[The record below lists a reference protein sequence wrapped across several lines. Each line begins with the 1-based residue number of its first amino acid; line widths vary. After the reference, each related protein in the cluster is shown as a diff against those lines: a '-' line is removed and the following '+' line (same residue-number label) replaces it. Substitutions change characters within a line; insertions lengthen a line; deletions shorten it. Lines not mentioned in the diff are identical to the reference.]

1 MRGVV
6 FFVVLIMI
14 KNLLLIALR
23 NLRKD
28 KWYNV
33 LNILGLT
40 IGITFSLFLIF
51 YISDELGYDRFYKNV
66 DRIYRINSYIQEKD
80 KATDWALT
88 QLPMGPQMKKDYPQ
102 VEQMVRIISDGNILV
117 RKGNDNIQDHKVA
130 YADSTFFKV
139 FPLPMVQGDAATALN
154 EPHSITRVPCFASP
168 GTMEIVNASTGAV
181 SVSLVILDMPRLRE
195 RSYEVPHCPVCLF
208 TIRSTPSACGTVHS
222 VYIPAGTC
230 MPARIIGA
238 DVVNCVASFAPVRHT
253 RS

>member
-1 MRGVV
+1 
-6 FFVVLIMI
+6 MI

-88 QLPMGPQMKKDYPQ
+88 QLPMGPQMNNAAPQ
-102 VEQMVRIISDGNILV
+102 
-117 RKGNDNIQDHKVA
+117 
-130 YADSTFFKV
+130 
-139 FPLPMVQGDAATALN
+139 
-154 EPHSITRVPCFASP
+154 
-168 GTMEIVNASTGAV
+168 EI
-181 SVSLVILDMPRLRE
+181 
-195 RSYEVPHCPVCLF
+195 
-208 TIRSTPSACGTVHS
+208 
-222 VYIPAGTC
+222 YIP
-230 MPARIIGA
+230 RF
-238 DVVNCVASFAPVRHT
+238 VNRVRT
-253 RS
+253 